1 MSKNKIDLSNV
12 SMSGFDDIFG
22 NNAENIPVIK
32 VALSELHEF
41 FGHPFRVID
50 EQLTE
55 LVDSI
60 KESGVLEPGIVRPR
74 KKGGYEI
81 ISGHRRK
88 RACELAGLKEMPVR
102 VMDYSDDEAVIIMVD
117 ANIHRDV
124 ILPSEK
130 AYSYAMKFEAMKHQG
145 KSGGKTLEELSD
157 SHGEGEKTIQRYIW
171 LSRLDNRL
179 MGLVDTNKIP
189 LMAGVELSFLPW
201 EYQELIFQSIDTG
214 RINTVSLAQASA
226 IRAKYKE
233 RGAYFDE
240 MDLSTIPFPQ
250 KEVKQ
255 KPFKFKKNRV
265 TEFFPPETSSEEME
279 EVIYKLLEE
288 WKNSRTH
295 EAFTLGQFVL
305 KTGALKRQKKP

>member
-1 MSKNKIDLSNV
+1 MSKIDLSNV

-22 NNAENIPVIK
+22 NNAEDIPVIK

-88 RACELAGLKEMPVR
+88 RACELAGLTEMPVR
-102 VMDYSDDEAVIIMVD
+102 VMDYSDDEATIIMVD
-117 ANIHRDV
+117 SNIHRDV

-130 AYSYAMKFEAMKHQG
+130 AHSYAMKFEAMKHQG
-145 KSGGKTLEELSD
+145 RGGGKTLEELSD

-171 LSRLDNRL
+171 LARLTGGL
-179 MGLVDTNKIP
+179 MSLVDEGKIP
-189 LMAGVELSFLPW
+189 LMAGVEISFLPE
-201 EYQELIFQSIDTG
+201 EYQKLIYQSIDTG

-233 RGAYFDE
+233 SGAYFDE
-240 MDLSTIPFPQ
+240 MDLASILFPQ

-255 KPFKFKKNRV
+255 KPFKFKKNRLS
-265 TEFFPPETSSEEME
+265 EFFPPETSSEEME

-288 WKNSRTH
+288 WKNSK
-295 EAFTLGQFVL
+295 A
-305 KTGALKRQKKP
+305 

>member
-1 MSKNKIDLSNV
+1 MSKKIDLSNV
-12 SMSGFDDIFG
+12 SMSGFDDIFS
-22 NNAENIPVIK
+22 NNAEDIPIIK

-88 RACELAGLKEMPVR
+88 RACELAGLTEMPVR
-102 VMDYSDDEAVIIMVD
+102 VMDYSDDDATIIMVD
-117 ANIHRDV
+117 SNIHRDV

-145 KSGGKTLEELSD
+145 KGGGKTLEELSN

-171 LSRLDNRL
+171 LSRLTDGL
-179 MGLVDTNKIP
+179 MSLVDNQKIAF
-189 LMAGVELSFLPW
+189 MAGVELSFLP
-201 EYQELIFQSIDTG
+201 EQYQKLIYQTIDSG
-214 RINTVSLAQASA
+214 RIKTVNLAQASS

-240 MDLSTIPFPQ
+240 IDIAAILFPQ
-250 KEVKQ
+250 KEYKP
-255 KPFKFKKNRV
+255 KPFKFKSNHV
-265 TEFFPPETSSEEME
+265 TEYFPPETSSEEME
-279 EVIYKLLEE
+279 EVIYKLLED
-288 WKNSRTH
+288 WKNSK
-295 EAFTLGQFVL
+295 G
-305 KTGALKRQKKP
+305 